1 MWATPAFHE
10 KGIRSRILA
19 SEFEAYGLELGEIQV
34 REVAGKKRLGL
45 RVGFKAWNLLLSHKA
60 ETDCRVSPRSA
71 RGLTL

>member
-34 REVAGKKRLGL
+34 REVAGEKRLSLG
-45 RVGFKAWNLLLSHKA
+45 VGF
-60 ETDCRVSPRSA
+60 
-71 RGLTL
+71 